1 MLRAPHA
8 VDAMLSPYL
17 RSCVRSMAWSFQA
30 IDATLSPCEA
40 IAAHGSKN
48 KTPRQYGNSPIFAR
62 GMPIFSTN
70 LSAMAE
76 FGTATTSH
84 PP

>member
-1 MLRAPHA
+1 MTHRLSDGHVDGAEAAWPTGRIDGVDLTSTPSPRLRTK
-8 VDAMLSPYL
+8 
-17 RSCVRSMAWSFQA
+17 Q
-30 IDATLSPCEA
+30 
-40 IAAHGSKN
+40 N
-48 KTPRQYGNSPIFAR
+48 KTPRQYGNNPIFAR

>member
-1 MLRAPHA
+1 MRVA
-8 VDAMLSPYL
+8 VTAYSRVDGVWCHTY
-17 RSCVRSMAWSFQA
+17 A
-30 IDATLSPCEA
+30 IAATRHTHSHRVEVVA

-76 FGTATTSH
+76 FGTATTSQ